1 MQQAQI
7 ERAAQVFS
15 GQLAANAVTGHIQW
29 WGKGG
34 DGAHARNHSQNPA
47 ADPAFTRQ
55 ADFVVPVPRG
65 VIQAIQGHF
74 GEDWRHVPGLHRA
87 FSGNRI
93 DAAIGQGC
101 PHDHQ
106 VMAGDRHGTLA
117 GVDGTHLHRVGVHI
131 AVTLQQPGNAA
142 VVLVGLGF
150 GLIHLVVDCQA
161 APGEEVVG
169 RLDLVPAGLRNN
181 TLFEHMDVIFDNFNS
196 ATGYSGP
203 AALRLL
209 RASCG
214 QSPHSQLYT
223 SADKECLL
231 FDDLRQ
237 LGFSEELMLNHNGE
251 YGGFLQAVREQG
263 HLPAP
268 ALGVTPPGLQRAYV
282 GFDSSPIWR
291 DRDVLSAWW
300 QHRMAEDTPQIA
312 LFYNTVTLH
321 DGNRQVLPDGGTQ
334 SASYKSRA
342 QKLLDDLDSFLTE
355 LKKSGRRVAVIIVP
369 EHGAALHGDRMQIA
383 GMREIPSQAITHV
396 PVGIKLI
403 NMGDNDQETPI
414 HVTEPTSYMAIAEII
429 ARLYADPQLSSGN
442 TIDWSRLLSNLPQT
456 AKVSEN
462 SGTTVLEYNDKPYVR
477 IKEDGA
483 WLPYPQ
489 QRK

>member
-1 MQQAQI
+1 MNLSKHSASAQQLTS
-7 ERAAQVFS
+7 RWHGLGLWNLYF
-15 GQLAANAVTGHIQW
+15 LAKFMLAWTGHLNLQLLPNLMFAVALLW
-29 WGKGG
+29 PVS
-34 DGAHARNHSQNPA
+34 HPLLRRARTLIA
-47 ADPAFTRQ
+47 
-55 ADFVVPVPRG
+55 VPVAVALLYQDTWFPPFRRLLAQPEVLNFSFDYIVELLG
-65 VIQAIQGHF
+65 RFI
-74 GEDWRHVPGLHRA
+74 DWHVCALLVLMMAAYYFLNPWLRLTTFTLLGFAWLGMGTQQWLSTEQVTTPLAHSTEVA
-87 FSGNRI
+87 GPQNVTATEPD
-93 DAAIGQGC
+93 DA
-101 PHDHQ
+101 
-106 VMAGDRHGTLA
+106 TLNA
-117 GVDGTHLHRVGVHI
+117 YLDNFYQNEATRKVEFKEP
-131 AVTLQQPGNAA
+131 AVKPQPFD
-142 VVLVGLGF
+142 VLVLNICS
-150 GLIHLVVDCQA
+150 LAWD
-161 APGEEVVG
+161 
-169 RLDLVPAGLRNN
+169 DLETAGLRNN

-355 LKKSGRRVAVIIVP
+355 LKKVAAV
-369 EHGAALHGDRMQIA
+369 
-383 GMREIPSQAITHV
+383 
-396 PVGIKLI
+396 
-403 NMGDNDQETPI
+403 
-414 HVTEPTSYMAIAEII
+414 
-429 ARLYADPQLSSGN
+429 
-442 TIDWSRLLSNLPQT
+442 
-456 AKVSEN
+456 
-462 SGTTVLEYNDKPYVR
+462 
-477 IKEDGA
+477 
-483 WLPYPQ
+483 
-489 QRK
+489 